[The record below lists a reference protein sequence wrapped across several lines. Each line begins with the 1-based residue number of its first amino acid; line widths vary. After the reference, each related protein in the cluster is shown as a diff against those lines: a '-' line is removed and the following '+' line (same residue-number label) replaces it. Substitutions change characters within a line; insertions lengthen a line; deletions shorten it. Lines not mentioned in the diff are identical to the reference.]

1 MFRYLPND
9 EIAGQARN
17 DAKTKNMRHIPNFIT
32 SLNLFTGCVGIYF
45 AFEGNFLAALLCIMI
60 AAVLDFLDGFAAHLL
75 KAYSE
80 MGKQLDS
87 LADVVSFGVLPGALV
102 FSVLSTSE
110 LHGYFAFVGFL
121 IPVFSALRLA
131 KFNVDERQTSSF
143 LGLPTPAH
151 AIFWGGMIFS
161 FADVLTQNPLFL
173 CALVVVF
180 CLLLVSEIPMFSLK
194 IKGFS
199 WRENKTQYIF
209 LAGCVVLFAVMQLNA
224 FAPIIAWYIV
234 LSILGN
240 LFGRK
245 N

>member
-1 MFRYLPND
+1 MD
-9 EIAGQARN
+9 
-17 DAKTKNMRHIPNFIT
+17 KTFKNTSNSEASPVGRFGGAWIPNFIT
-32 SLNLFTGCVGIYF
+32 ALNLFTGCVGIYF
-45 AFEGNFLAALLCIMI
+45 AFEGNFFAAFACIML
-60 AAVLDFLDGFAAHLL
+60 ASVFDFLDGLAARLL

-80 MGKQLDS
+80 IGKQLDS
-87 LADVVSFGVLPGALV
+87 LADAVSFGVLPGALV
-102 FSVLSTSE
+102 FAVLAQSE
-110 LHGYFAFVGFL
+110 ISFYFAFVGFL

-143 LGLPTPAH
+143 FGLPTPAN
-151 AIFWGGMIFS
+151 AIFWGGFVYS
-161 FADVLTQNPLFL
+161 FAEVLRQHPLFL
-173 CALVVVF
+173 GALVVVF

-209 LAGCVVLFAVMQLNA
+209 LAGCVVLLAVMQLDA

-240 LFGRK
+240 LFGKK

>member
-1 MFRYLPND
+1 M
-9 EIAGQARN
+9 
-17 DAKTKNMRHIPNFIT
+17 KHIPNFIT
-32 SLNLFTGCVGIYF
+32 ALNLFTGCVGIYF
-45 AFEGNFLAALLCIMI
+45 AFEGNFFATFLCI
-60 AAVLDFLDGFAAHLL
+60 VLASVFDFLDGLAARLL

-87 LADVVSFGVLPGALV
+87 LADAVSFGVLPGALV
-102 FSVLSTSE
+102 FTVLSQNSPFE
-110 LHGYFAFVGFL
+110 GDLGGSLAFVGFL

-143 LGLPTPAH
+143 FGLPTPAN
-151 AIFWGGMIFS
+151 AIFWGGFVYS
-161 FADVLTQNPLFL
+161 FAEVLRENPLFL
-173 CALVVVF
+173 GALVVVF

-199 WRENKTQYIF
+199 WHENKTQYIF
-209 LAGCVVLFAVMQLNA
+209 LAGCVVLLAVMQLNA

-240 LFGRK
+240 LFGK
-245 N
+245 KK